1 MDKRRKITSPHF
13 FYIRCV
19 KLHGLVRSTRSSL
32 FLAIYL
38 VIIIVDESVS
48 GQTLSANR
56 TSANVTY
63 DLMYLLNFL
72 VSRYKRWASRSSI
85 KPCMLFADSGKS
97 YPKSGF
103 ANLFE
108 PPPGAVPYPTIIPLS
123 LLVIFA

>member
-1 MDKRRKITSPHF
+1 M
-13 FYIRCV
+13 
-19 KLHGLVRSTRSSL
+19 HGLVRSTRSSL

-63 DLMYLLNFL
+63 DVVMYLLNFL
-72 VSRYKRWASRSSI
+72 VSRYKRWAGRSSI

-108 PPPGAVPYPTIIPLS
+108 PPPAAVPYPTIIPLS

>member
-48 GQTLSANR
+48 GQTFSANR
-56 TSANVTY
+56 TSENVTY
-63 DLMYLLNFL
+63 DVMYLFNFL
-72 VSRYKRWASRSSI
+72 VSRYKRWAGRSSI
-85 KPCMLFADSGKS
+85 KPWMLFADSGKS

-108 PPPGAVPYPTIIPLS
+108 PPPAAVPYPTIIPLS

>member
-38 VIIIVDESVS
+38 VIIIMDESVS

-63 DLMYLLNFL
+63 DVMYLFNFL
-72 VSRYKRWASRSSI
+72 VSRYKRWAGRSSI
-85 KPCMLFADSGKS
+85 KP
-97 YPKSGF
+97 
-103 ANLFE
+103 
-108 PPPGAVPYPTIIPLS
+108 
-123 LLVIFA
+123 